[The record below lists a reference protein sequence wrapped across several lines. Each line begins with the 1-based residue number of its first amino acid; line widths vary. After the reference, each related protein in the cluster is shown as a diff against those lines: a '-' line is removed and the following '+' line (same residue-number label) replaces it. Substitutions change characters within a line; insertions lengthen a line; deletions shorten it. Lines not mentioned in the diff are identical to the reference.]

1 MKPQQMEVI
10 KRDGRREPVS
20 FDKIHQRLKLLAL
33 GIYQDGVRFGREL
46 DVDVTPISQQVIM
59 QLKDGITT
67 SKLDEFAADTTAMM
81 TLEHPEFGELA
92 GRIVISNHHKNTRRS
107 FVDTM
112 KDLYVNKDSTGRPA
126 PLIDNQTYKVIMDN
140 AAYFDNLV
148 DYRRDYLIDYFGFKT
163 LERSYLLKSE
173 LGHIKI
179 QERPQYMYLRV
190 AIGMWGDNLK
200 KVETTYRLLST
211 KKLSHASPTL
221 FNCGTPHPQNSSC
234 FLCHIPDSLDGI
246 YTCLRKC
253 ALISKHAGGLGIAVT
268 DVRAKNS
275 KIRGTN
281 GQSDGLVPM
290 LRVFNETAR
299 YVNQGGKRKGSIAI
313 YLEPHHADIED
324 FLDLK
329 KTHGDQSRRAL
340 DLFLAVFMSDLFMKR
355 LKTAVKNG
363 GDRSVM
369 WSLFC
374 PDEAPGLSE
383 VYGDAYEALYIQYEK
398 EQRYRK
404 QVPVLDIWNKIMVAQ
419 KETGVPYIVY
429 KDSVNIRSQQKNIGV
444 IKNSNLCA
452 EITLVNSPKD
462 ETISVCNLAAIPLGS
477 FVKVDEVT
485 GLPSFDFEEFA
496 ESVRV
501 GIENLNRVI
510 DVNFYPVEDCAK
522 SNFRDRPVGLGV
534 AGLYDAFCQMRYP
547 FDSKEAKKLNFDIFE
562 CMYYNA
568 VKTSMELAKVEG
580 PYSTFAGSPA
590 SEGKLQIDLW
600 NEDRVKFGHAPT
612 VYSTDK
618 YDWDTL
624 RKDVMKYGLRNS
636 TLIAL
641 MPTASTAQ
649 ILGQNE
655 SFECITYNVFSR
667 RTLSGDFMLVN
678 KYLQRDM
685 WERGLWTAAFQRKL
699 LSSRGSVQNM
709 KDEDVPADLR
719 ALYKSAFE
727 IKQRAQL
734 DLAIERS
741 PFIDQ
746 TQSLNL
752 FISNPDDNIL
762 TTTQLYA
769 WENRLK
775 TGQYYLRREATA
787 KAVAFT
793 ASTTTPEPTR
803 EEPQEEEAQVCR
815 LNDPSCLACQV

>member
-1 MKPQQMEVI
+1 MKSVHAKMEVI

-20 FDKIHQRLKLLAL
+20 FDKIHQRLKLLAQ
-33 GIYQDGVRFGREL
+33 GTYKDGVRFGREL

-81 TLEHPEFGELA
+81 TLEHPEYTELA

-112 KDLYVNKDSTGRPA
+112 KDLYTNKDASGKPS
-126 PLIDNQTYKVIMDN
+126 PLIDNHTYKAIMDN
-140 AAYFDNLV
+140 AVYFDNLV

-173 LGHIKI
+173 SGHIKI

-190 AIGMWGDNLK
+190 AIGQWGDNLK
-200 KVETTYRLLST
+200 KVEETYRLLST

-234 FLCHIPDSLDGI
+234 FLLGVPDSLDGI
-246 YTCLRKC
+246 YTQLKKC
-253 ALISKHAGGLGIAVT
+253 ALISKHAGGLGISVS

-281 GQSDGLVPM
+281 GQSDGLIPM

-313 YLEPHHADIED
+313 YLEPHHADLED
-324 FLDLK
+324 FLDLR

-340 DLFLAVFMSDLFMKR
+340 DLFLAMWMSDLFMRR
-355 LKTAVKNG
+355 LDQAVKTN
-363 GDRSVM
+363 DRTVL

-374 PDEAPGLSE
+374 PDEAPGLTD
-383 VYGDAYEALYIQYEK
+383 VYGDDYDKLYTQYER
-398 EQRYRK
+398 EGRYRK
-404 QVPVLDIWNKIMVAQ
+404 QVPILEIWNKITTSQ
-419 KETGVPYIVY
+419 KETGLPYITY
-429 KDSVNIRSQQKNIGV
+429 KDACNIRSPQKNIGTV
-444 IKNSNLCA
+444 KNSNLCN
-452 EITLVNSPKD
+452 EIVLVNSPQD

-477 FVKVDEVT
+477 FVKVDEQTKV
-485 GLPSFDFEEFA
+485 PYFDYVEFA

-501 GIENLNRVI
+501 GIENLNRII
-510 DVNFYPVEDCAK
+510 DINFYPVKDCEK
-522 SNFRDRPVGLGV
+522 SNMRDRPVGLGV

-547 FDSKEAKKLNFDIFE
+547 FDSKEARKLNVDIFE
-562 CMYYNA
+562 CMYYHA
-568 VKTSMELAKVEG
+568 VKTSMELAKVDG
-580 PYSTFAGSPA
+580 PYQTFPGSPA

-600 NEDRVKFGHAPT
+600 NEDRVKNGHVPT
-612 VYSTDK
+612 VYSDK
-618 YDWDTL
+618 YDWNQL
-624 RKDVMKYGLRNS
+624 REDVKKYGLRNS

-655 SFECITYNVFSR
+655 SFECMTYNLFSR
-667 RTLSGDFMLVN
+667 RVLSGDFMLVN

-685 WERGLWTAAFQRKL
+685 WDRGLWTTEMQRKL
-699 LSSRGSVQNM
+699 ISNRGSVQQIA
-709 KDEDVPADLR
+709 EVPDDLK
-719 ALYKSAFE
+719 ALYKTAFE
-727 IKQRAQL
+727 IKQKVQL

-746 TQSLNL
+746 TQSLNI
-752 FISNPDDNIL
+752 FMSNPDDNQL
-762 TTTQLYA
+762 TTVQLYA
-769 WENRLK
+769 NKNRLK
-775 TGQYYLRREATA
+775 TGLYYLRREATA

-793 ASTTTPEPTR
+793 ATTSTVVTAEK
-803 EEPQEEEAQVCR
+803 EEEAQICR
-815 LNDPSCLACQV
+815 LNDPTCLACQV

>member
-1 MKPQQMEVI
+1 
-10 KRDGRREPVS
+10 
-20 FDKIHQRLKLLAL
+20 
-33 GIYQDGVRFGREL
+33 VRFGREL

-81 TLEHPEFGELA
+81 TLEHPEYTELA

-112 KDLYVNKDSTGRPA
+112 KDLYTNKDASGKPS
-126 PLIDNQTYKVIMDN
+126 PLIDNHTYKAIMDN
-140 AAYFDNLV
+140 AVYFDNLV

-173 LGHIKI
+173 SGHIKI

-190 AIGMWGDNLK
+190 AIGQWGDNLK
-200 KVETTYRLLST
+200 KVEETYRLLST

-234 FLCHIPDSLDGI
+234 FLLGVPDSLDGI
-246 YTCLRKC
+246 YTQLKKC
-253 ALISKHAGGLGIAVT
+253 ALISKHAGGLGISVS

-281 GQSDGLVPM
+281 GQSDGLIPM

-313 YLEPHHADIED
+313 YLEPHHADLED
-324 FLDLK
+324 FLDLR

-340 DLFLAVFMSDLFMKR
+340 DLFLAMWMSDLFMRR
-355 LKTAVKNG
+355 LDQAVKTN
-363 GDRSVM
+363 DRTVL

-374 PDEAPGLSE
+374 PDEAPGLTD
-383 VYGDAYEALYIQYEK
+383 VYGDDYDKLYTQYER
-398 EQRYRK
+398 EGRYRK
-404 QVPVLDIWNKIMVAQ
+404 QVPILEIWNKITTSQ
-419 KETGVPYIVY
+419 KETGLPYITY
-429 KDSVNIRSQQKNIGV
+429 KDACNIRSPQKNIGTV
-444 IKNSNLCA
+444 KNSNLCN
-452 EITLVNSPKD
+452 EIVLVNSPQD

-477 FVKVDEVT
+477 FVKVDEQTKV
-485 GLPSFDFEEFA
+485 PYFDYVEFA

-501 GIENLNRVI
+501 GIENLNRII
-510 DVNFYPVEDCAK
+510 DINFYPVKDCEK
-522 SNFRDRPVGLGV
+522 SNMRDRPVGLGV

-547 FDSKEAKKLNFDIFE
+547 FDSKEARKLNVDIFE
-562 CMYYNA
+562 CMYYHA
-568 VKTSMELAKVEG
+568 VKTSMELAKVDG
-580 PYSTFAGSPA
+580 PYQTFPGSPA

-600 NEDRVKFGHAPT
+600 NEDRVKNGHVPT
-612 VYSTDK
+612 VYSDK
-618 YDWDTL
+618 YDWNQL
-624 RKDVMKYGLRNS
+624 REDVKKYGLRNS

-655 SFECITYNVFSR
+655 SFECMTYNLFSR
-667 RTLSGDFMLVN
+667 RVLSGDFMLVN

-685 WERGLWTAAFQRKL
+685 WDRGLWTTEMQRKL
-699 LSSRGSVQNM
+699 ISNRGSVQQIA
-709 KDEDVPADLR
+709 EVPDDLK
-719 ALYKSAFE
+719 ALYKTAFE
-727 IKQRAQL
+727 IKQKVQL

-746 TQSLNL
+746 TQSLNI
-752 FISNPDDNIL
+752 FMSNPDDNQL
-762 TTTQLYA
+762 TTVQLYA
-769 WENRLK
+769 NKNRLK
-775 TGQYYLRREATA
+775 TGLYYLRREATA

-793 ASTTTPEPTR
+793 ATTSTVVTAEK
-803 EEPQEEEAQVCR
+803 EEEAQICR
-815 LNDPSCLACQV
+815 LNDPTCLACQV